1 MGNVA
6 LDLENKIGTVSNKC
20 NVCYWKTISN
30 DPYLLDC
37 MFDHNYLKYYNAKVL
52 EKFACKMKYNTKHV
66 FMDSPHD
73 H

>member
-6 LDLENKIGTVSNKC
+6 LDLHNKIATVSNEY

-37 MFDHNYLKYYNAKVL
+37 MLDHDYLKYYNVCYGTVEYHRVVFDKFIDFL
-52 EKFACKMKYNTKHV
+52 EYTI
-66 FMDSPHD
+66 
-73 H
+73 